1 MSAAAFFVQSCAAAV
16 VDSRDMKQPLSV
28 TPDAGNHQPTERPAK
43 DGAEQ
48 AAGTTDFAVLSL
60 PELLHLLHSSDQG
73 LSTSDA
79 DAILQT
85 VGPNRIDTA
94 KPKRLLA
101 EFIGRFRN
109 PLVAILLGAAVVSAF
124 TGDVPSFVIIT
135 VIVLGSVIL
144 DLAQECP
151 RARENCL
158 SDGCVWCETL
168 VLRAL
173 SSELMRAP
181 LNCLEQKKT

>member
-28 TPDAGNHQPTERPAK
+28 TPDTRNHQPTEQPAK

-48 AAGTTDFAVLSL
+48 AAGTTDSVLAL

-94 KPKRLLA
+94 KPKRRIRPGRGASSSSARTLA
-101 EFIGRFRN
+101 RLRATTRSRPG
-109 PLVAILLGAAVVSAF
+109 
-124 TGDVPSFVIIT
+124 
-135 VIVLGSVIL
+135 
-144 DLAQECP
+144 CP
-151 RARENCL
+151 RARDNCL
-158 SDGCVWCETL
+158 SDGCV
-168 VLRAL
+168 
-173 SSELMRAP
+173 
-181 LNCLEQKKT
+181 